1 MPMKMITVSLPDDC
15 AADLEARVAA
25 GEYDSLDE
33 AVTVAIAERLALLEE
48 PPPFGEN
55 VAELR
60 AKIRESIEQY
70 ELGRSVDGEEFMAR
84 LERESEEEMAGA
96 VKAS

>member
-1 MPMKMITVSLPDDC
+1 MPGDLHQ
-15 AADLEARVAA
+15 AADVAREQRGRARVADVR
-25 GEYDSLDE
+25 GL
-33 AVTVAIAERLALLEE
+33 AVAERLALLEE